1 MFCALN
7 IYKISIVY
15 NLLLGKVSHADH
27 LVMKFIAINEDKFEE
42 FVKMQRSNNRKLK
55 WQEQ

>member
-1 MFCALN
+1 
-7 IYKISIVY
+7 
-15 NLLLGKVSHADH
+15 
-27 LVMKFIAINEDKFEE
+27 MKFIAINEDKFEE

>member
-27 LVMKFIAINEDKFEE
+27 LVMKFIATNEDKFE
-42 FVKMQRSNNRKLK
+42 
-55 WQEQ
+55 